1 MKSLCNKLLKECFFM
16 KNMCNKIVTLTL
28 VTVFAS
34 SLQASEYVRE
44 FARVGGGRL
53 SGLQGGERGGLRGSV
68 SQAGPVIIPEP
79 VKRNLLDDR
88 SKQLEKVFEASRSW
102 TLESLFFAVIPKEE
116 LMTLQL
122 LVYDLLQEAIKQNEN
137 IKNQRGVNADLI
149 KQFSDVWAELGKA
162 IGRKATIDASEP
174 GKRILQ
180 SGQNKLEK
188 ASVKSALEKS
198 RGTSRGLLLALIP
211 QDELLTLHGQVNKLL
226 QETKDQKGVDP
237 IAQRIRIVKLEAFVN
252 ELVKAAHELR

>member
-1 MKSLCNKLLKECFFM
+1 M

-44 FARVGGGRL
+44 FARVGGG
-53 SGLQGGERGGLRGSV
+53 GLDHPVVKGSEMVGLRGSV